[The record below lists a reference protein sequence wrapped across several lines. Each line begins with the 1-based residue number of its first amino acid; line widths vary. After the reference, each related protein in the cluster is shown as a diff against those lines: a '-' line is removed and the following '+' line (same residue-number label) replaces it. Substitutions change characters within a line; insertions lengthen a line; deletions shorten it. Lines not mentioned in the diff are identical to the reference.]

1 MAHRNARLNPHGRLL
16 LCRRIEDEGWLV
28 KAAAEAAGVSRQTA
42 SKWRRRLALEG
53 LPGLSDRSSARRRPP
68 QRIGGALLRR
78 IVALRLRLRVGPHWI
93 GWLTGAA
100 RSSVYAV
107 LRRLGLNRLRALEP
121 REPVRRYCWP
131 RAGDLVHL
139 DTKKLGRIGPGGGK
153 RFGGVALKDRHR
165 GIGWN
170 VVHVAVDDATRLAYA
185 EELPDELG
193 TTAAAFLARAL
204 AFYAAHGICVQRLL
218 SDNGSPYRSRAFA
231 AAVEDAGL
239 RHHFTRPYR
248 PQTNG
253 KAEAFVKLLQN
264 GWAYRR
270 PYVSGSERLTA
281 LDRYLLYYNRYRP
294 HGGLDGAT
302 PLQRLAS

>member
-28 KAAAEAAGVSRQTA
+28 QAAAEAAGVSRQTA

-53 LPGLSDRSSARRRPP
+53 PAGLADRSSARRRPP

-78 IVALRLRLRVGPHWI
+78 IVALRLRLRIGPHWI

-107 LRRLGLNRLRALEP
+107 LRRLGLGRLRALEP
-121 REPVRRYCWP
+121 RPEVVRYCWP
-131 RAGDLVHL
+131 RPGDLVHL

-193 TTAAAFLARAL
+193 TTTAAFLGRAL
-204 AFYAAHGICVQRLL
+204 AFYAAHDIEVRRLL
-218 SDNGSPYRSRAFA
+218 TDNGSPYRSRAFA
-231 AAVEDAGL
+231 AAVEGAGL

-270 PYVSGSERLTA
+270 PYENGSERITA

-302 PLQRLAS
+302 PLQRLAC